1 MKVTRHIRQLVG
13 ESAIYGL
20 SGVLGR
26 LIAFFLIPVYT
37 RVFTPADLGTVA
49 MIDATTALLTI
60 LSILGLDNATARW
73 FYDSTGESDLSD
85 VEGQRRTVASA
96 FWCQLAM
103 AIFVAGLLVA
113 LAGPVSRALCGTD
126 DHAGLVRL
134 AACVL
139 PLAIVTRVFG
149 GWLRYRRKA
158 PAAAAFITFRSLM
171 SVGLVILFVVV
182 WQLGLVGLYTA
193 RLWAAGIAAAVGALL
208 LGPWIDP
215 RRVNWSRLGEMLAF
229 GLPLVPAAVGA
240 WVMTS
245 ADRFVLR
252 IFWPQDVVGLYDLA
266 ARIAA
271 GVALAMVAFQQA
283 WGPFAYSIM
292 DRADARRVYARV
304 WDVYAFFGSW
314 LAAAVGLF
322 APLLLRVMA
331 TERFYPAAS
340 CVAILAFVHL
350 FVGGRYIAGLGS
362 GIAKRSAPVAVAVGI
377 GAGVNL
383 LLNFL
388 LVPHWGREGA
398 ALGTVVASGVS
409 LVYLF
414 IVSQAS
420 HPIDYRWR
428 ISISSLTA
436 SALLVAVAWLFVPQ
450 TTPGGLAIRALML
463 LAFVPLGVALGIFRH
478 RHFRDFFLEG

>member
-1 MKVTRHIRQLVG
+1 MQVTRHIRQLAG

-37 RVFTPADLGTVA
+37 RFFTPADLGTIA
-49 MIDATTALLTI
+49 LIDAAATLLTI
-60 LSILGLDNATARW
+60 LSVLGLDGATARW
-73 FYDSTGESDLSD
+73 IYDLPDEFDLSD
-85 VEGQRRTVASA
+85 EEGRRRTVASA

-103 AIFVAGLLVA
+103 AVFAAGLLVV
-113 LAGPVSRALCGTD
+113 LARPVSRVLCGTD
-126 DHAGLVRL
+126 YHAGLVRL

-139 PLAIVTRVFG
+139 PLGAAIRVFG

-158 PAAAAFITFRSLM
+158 PAAAAFITFRSLA
-171 SVGLVILFVVV
+171 SVGLIILFVVV
-182 WQLGLVGLYTA
+182 WRLGLEGLYMA
-193 RLWAAGIAAAVGALL
+193 RLWAAGIAASVGALF

-215 RRVNWSRLGEMLAF
+215 RRANWSRLGEMLAF

-266 ARIAA
+266 AKVAA
-271 GVALAMVAFQQA
+271 GIALAIVAFQQA
-283 WGPFAYSIM
+283 WGPFAYSIL
-292 DRADARRVYARV
+292 DRDDARRVYARV
-304 WDVYAFFGSW
+304 WDVYTFFGSW

-331 TERFYPAAS
+331 TEQFYPAAS
-340 CVAILAFVHL
+340 CVAILAFMHL
-350 FVGGRYIAGLGS
+350 FVGGRHIAGLGS
-362 GIAKRSAPVAVAVGI
+362 GIAKRSAPVAVAIGI

-398 ALGTVVASGVS
+398 ALGTVAASGVS

-414 IVSQAS
+414 IASQKS
-420 HPIDYRWR
+420 HRIGYRWR
-428 ISISSLTA
+428 ISISSLTVA
-436 SALLVAVAWLFVPQ
+436 AVLVAAAWLFVPQ
-450 TTPGGLAIRALML
+450 TTPCGLAVRSLLL
-463 LAFVPLGVALGIFRH
+463 LAFVPLGVVLGIFR
-478 RHFRDFFLEG
+478 RRYFRDFFTK